1 MPEQQPTLQDTVG
14 AVVRTHREAHGLT
27 QKALAQRCGLSP
39 VYISQ
44 IEKGERRPSLPV
56 CRTLAAALGC
66 PPHLVVLSAYRG
78 TAPTE
83 IQELLHHGSP
93 GTLDDPIVQELLPLL
108 AAVRPLPVATRQ
120 QLVRL
125 WQAMVALVQRGES
138 QAPQDREVPE
148 RVEAYTTT
156 PYY

>member
-1 MPEQQPTLQDTVG
+1 
-14 AVVRTHREAHGLT
+14 
-27 QKALAQRCGLSP
+27 

-44 IEKGERRPSLPV
+44 IEKGERRPSLAV

-78 TAPTE
+78 TAPPE
-83 IQELLHHGSP
+83 IQDLLHPGSP
-93 GTLDDPIVQELLPLL
+93 RALDDPVVQEFLPLL
-108 AAVRPLPVATRQ
+108 TAVQTLPVTTRR
-120 QLVRL
+120 QLVRI
-125 WQAMVALVQRGES
+125 WQATVALVQRGES

-148 RVEAYTTT
+148 RVEADTTT